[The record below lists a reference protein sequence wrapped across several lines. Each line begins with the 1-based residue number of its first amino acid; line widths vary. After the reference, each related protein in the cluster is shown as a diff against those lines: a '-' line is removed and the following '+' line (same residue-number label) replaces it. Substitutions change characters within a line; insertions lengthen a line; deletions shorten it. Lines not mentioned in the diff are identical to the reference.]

1 MSDEHTSPIKTPKQL
16 AIVLALAFLVPIALF
31 LLLSQLVTGVRRDDT
46 GETEAMVLARIKPV
60 GEVMLAAAPGSRAS
74 MGGEQVF
81 QSVCKTCHETGIAGA
96 PKVGD
101 KAAWAAPIKKG
112 YETLVQHALNGFQE
126 PGKVMPPRGGNP
138 DLSDVE
144 VQRAVVY
151 MANRSGANF
160 KEPAATTPATA
171 APATTAAAV
180 PAAPAPAASAPAA
193 SAPAAPPPAPAPAA
207 AAPAA
212 AAPAAPAPA
221 APAPAAPTAAAPATA
236 TTTVAAAAPVAA
248 AAAPATKA
256 GAPLDL
262 SSGQAM
268 MQKDGCAACHAVDK
282 TIVGPA
288 YNQVAAKYR
297 GDKTAAA
304 KLEQKVKAGG
314 SGVWGPVP
322 MPPNAAVPDADIKAL
337 VSWIL
342 SLGK

>member
-16 AIVLALAFLVPIALF
+16 AIVLVLAFLVPIALF
-31 LLLSQLVTGVRRDDT
+31 LLLSQLVTGVRHDDT

-60 GEVMLAAAPGSRAS
+60 GEVTLAGATAARAS
-74 MGGEQVF
+74 MNGEQVF
-81 QSVCKTCHETGIAGA
+81 GAVCKTCHEAGIAGA

-101 KAAWAAPIKKG
+101 KAAWAGPIKKG

-144 VQRAVVY
+144 VERAVVY

-171 APATTAAAV
+171 APAAAAAAV
-180 PAAPAPAASAPAA
+180 PAS
-193 SAPAAPPPAPAPAA
+193 
-207 AAPAA
+207 
-212 AAPAAPAPA
+212 AAPAAPAPGA
-221 APAPAAPTAAAPATA
+221 SSAAAPATA
-236 TTTVAAAAPVAA
+236 TSTVSAAPPAAA

-256 GAPLDL
+256 GAALDL
-262 SSGQAM
+262 ASGQAM

-304 KLEQKVKAGG
+304 RLEQKVKTGG

-322 MPPNAAVPDADIKAL
+322 MPPNSAVPDADIKVL

-342 SLGK
+342 TLGK

>member
-16 AIVLALAFLVPIALF
+16 AIVLVLAFLVPIALF
-31 LLLSQLVTGVRRDDT
+31 LLLSQLVTGVRHDDT

-60 GEVMLAAAPGSRAS
+60 GEVTLAGATAARAS
-74 MGGEQVF
+74 MNGEQVF
-81 QSVCKTCHETGIAGA
+81 GAVCKTCHEAGIAGA

-101 KAAWAAPIKKG
+101 KAAWAGPIKKG

-138 DLSDVE
+138 DLSDIEVE
-144 VQRAVVY
+144 RAVVY
-151 MANRSGANF
+151 MANRSGATF
-160 KEPAATTPATA
+160 KEPAATTPASA
-171 APATTAAAV
+171 APAAAAAAV
-180 PAAPAPAASAPAA
+180 PAST
-193 SAPAAPPPAPAPAA
+193 APAAPAPGAPAA
-207 AAPAA
+207 AAPATATSAVA
-212 AAPAAPAPA
+212 AAPPA
-221 APAPAAPTAAAPATA
+221 ATAG
-236 TTTVAAAAPVAA
+236 
-248 AAAPATKA
+248 APATKA
-256 GAPLDL
+256 AGAALDL
-262 SSGQAM
+262 ASGQAM

-304 KLEQKVKAGG
+304 RLEQKVKTGG

-322 MPPNAAVPDADIKAL
+322 MPPNSAVPDADIKAL

-342 SLGK
+342 TLGK

>member
-16 AIVLALAFLVPIALF
+16 AIVLVLAFLVPIALF
-31 LLLSQLVTGVRRDDT
+31 LLLSQLVTGIRRDDT

-60 GEVMLAAAPGSRAS
+60 GEVTLAGASGARAS

-81 QSVCKTCHETGIAGA
+81 QAVCKTCHEAGIAGA

-101 KAAWAAPIKKG
+101 KAAWAGPIKKG

-144 VQRAVVY
+144 VERAVVY

-160 KEPAATTPATA
+160 KEPPETA
-171 APATTAAAV
+171 A
-180 PAAPAPAASAPAA
+180 
-193 SAPAAPPPAPAPAA
+193 AA

-212 AAPAAPAPA
+212 AAAAVAAAPAPA
-221 APAPAAPTAAAPATA
+221 VPAPPASASGAAAPAAPPTATSTAAAAAPTAAAAS
-236 TTTVAAAAPVAA
+236 
-248 AAAPATKA
+248 ATKA

-262 SSGQAM
+262 ASGQAM

-304 KLEQKVKAGG
+304 KLEQKVKTGG
-314 SGVWGPVP
+314 AGVWGPVP
-322 MPPNAAVPDADIKAL
+322 MPPNTAVPDADIKAL

-342 SLGK
+342 SLK